1 MPFDGCRGW
10 RGRGR
15 IQPEPGMEK
24 QLSAVFVTEVSSVTA
39 PMLARWADR
48 GHHIA
53 AVVVPGPRAGKR
65 FSFSVIRRRLRRRFA
80 LRSHPGHATPSLIEF
95 GPPYDWDTLGTRL
108 GASDADLLICF
119 GYGKLIP
126 RTVLE
131 LFPNG
136 GLNLHPALLPHYRG
150 PHPIHRLVI
159 DQMHEAHGGVTL
171 HKMTSCFDEGDILAQ
186 VGFTAE
192 NWRSAATVNRAL
204 ADAIAVLAADVAP
217 EYCLGKLAG
226 MPQPD
231 GAYGWAQIEGG
242 PLIVGARSS
251 SEHVARLCRIVGSSV
266 PVSALINGRPIR
278 LAHPIRRLGPPTGE
292 AAKRRWGLVAFD
304 CADARVVH
312 LAYNKLSRLL
322 LRWQSKPRQ
331 GRPERR
337 SFDIRRFGAK
347 D

>member
-1 MPFDGCRGW
+1 
-10 RGRGR
+10 
-15 IQPEPGMEK
+15 MEK
-24 QLSAVFVTEVSSVTA
+24 PLSAVFVTEVSSVTA
-39 PMLARWADR
+39 PMLARWANS
-48 GHHIA
+48 GHRIV

-65 FSFSVIRRRLRRRFA
+65 FSFSVLRRRLRRRFA
-80 LRSHPGHATPSLIEF
+80 LISHPGHAIPALIEF
-95 GPPYDWDTLGTRL
+95 SPPYDWDTLGPRL
-108 GASDADLLICF
+108 SASGADLLICF
-119 GYGKLIP
+119 GYGKRIP

-131 LFPNG
+131 LFPKG

-171 HKMTSCFDEGDILAQ
+171 HEMTSGFDEGDILAQ
-186 VGFTAE
+186 IGFAAE
-192 NWRSAATVNRAL
+192 DWHSAATVNRAL
-204 ADAIAVLAADVAP
+204 ADTMAVLAADIAP
-217 EYCLGKLAG
+217 EFCRGRLAG
-226 MPQPD
+226 SPQPD
-231 GAYGWAQIEGG
+231 GAYVWAQIERG

-266 PVSALINGRPIR
+266 PVSVLIDGKPVR
-278 LAHPIRRLGPPTGE
+278 LAQPIRRLGPPTGE
-292 AAKRRWGLVAFD
+292 AAKYRWGLVAFD

-312 LAYNKLSRLL
+312 LAYNRLSRLL

-331 GRPERR
+331 ARREQR